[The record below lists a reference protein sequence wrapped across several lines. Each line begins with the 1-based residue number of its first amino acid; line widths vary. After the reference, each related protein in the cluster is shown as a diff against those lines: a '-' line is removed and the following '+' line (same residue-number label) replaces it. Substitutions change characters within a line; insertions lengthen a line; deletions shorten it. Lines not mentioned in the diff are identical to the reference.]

1 MKNAETQDKNKVHI
15 SAPDE
20 ISDYMRVTTPG
31 VWLTLAGIVL
41 LLAAALIWSV
51 TGKIETKLHAEG
63 TVSEEVAEFSLPASE
78 IDRLSGGIPKTGCEV
93 QSPDADGALLTIEK
107 ADGDSYQLS
116 ASLPGAPDGKTEL
129 TLIAEQ
135 IAPIRFLIP

>member
-1 MKNAETQDKNKVHI
+1 MKHKEAQEKKKVHI

-51 TGKIETKLHAEG
+51 TGRIETKLHAEG
-63 TVSEEVAEFSLPASE
+63 TVSEEIAEFTLPASE
-78 IDRLSGGIPKTGCEV
+78 IDRLSEGIPKIGSKE
-93 QSPDADGALLTIEK
+93 QSPEAYGELLTIEK
-107 ADGDSYQLS
+107 ADGDSYQLR
-116 ASLPGAPDGKTEL
+116 AFLPGAPDGKTEL
-129 TLIAEQ
+129 TLVAEQ